1 VQLPW
6 VLRFRFAA
14 TATIRLPL
22 RGAKPHVNKGSCRE
36 AEQRAIHADRIAC
49 RPAGPYNADMSEN
62 LSIQGD
68 LSETT
73 VPDLFRT
80 VIRSGE
86 TAVLLLESEGQ
97 RDTIY
102 FHEGRLVYATTL
114 DPDKGLAET
123 LLRAGELD
131 IEQYNRA
138 MDRLVV
144 ARKVGALLC
153 ELGYL
158 QPDDLSQVVERQVNS
173 IVLNAIGYRSGSYT
187 MEFVPELPDAT
198 VTLSLHTE
206 RLILDGIRDID
217 SWSLIWRGVGR
228 LERFLQHS
236 PEADRRTF
244 QLELTEEESH
254 ILALLSEP
262 RSVEQLCARSYL
274 SNFLTCRTIWGL
286 LSVNLIQDGQIS
298 TSEETQSAAEIEYE
312 LEAIVEQFNGVYQQI
327 FSRVFQKIGD
337 HVYDFMD
344 RVVLHLSPQ
353 MVPFLSG
360 MSFVNEG
367 RLDFDQLLN
376 NLFSTPTADHPRVVR
391 AVLDGLLNG
400 WVAEVKAEFAG
411 HEIESE
417 VVRLAEGLRG
427 GHGLLPPQPPLIV

>member
-1 VQLPW
+1 
-6 VLRFRFAA
+6 
-14 TATIRLPL
+14 
-22 RGAKPHVNKGSCRE
+22 
-36 AEQRAIHADRIAC
+36 
-49 RPAGPYNADMSEN
+49 MSEN

-97 RDTIY
+97 KDTIY

-144 ARKVGALLC
+144 PRKVGALLC

-173 IVLNAIGYRSGSYT
+173 VVLHAIGYRSGSYT
-187 MEFVPELPDAT
+187 LEFVPELPEAT
-198 VTLSLHTE
+198 VTLSLQPE

-228 LERFLQHS
+228 LERMLQHS

-244 QLELTEEESH
+244 QLELTEDESH
-254 ILALLSEP
+254 ILALLAEP
-262 RSVEQLCARSYL
+262 RSVEQVCARSYL

-286 LSVNLIQDGQIS
+286 LSVNLIQDGQVAE
-298 TSEETQSAAEIEYE
+298 SEETQSAAEIEYE
-312 LEAIVEQFNGVYQQI
+312 LEAIVERFNGVYQQI

-344 RVVLHLSPQ
+344 RVVIHLSPETL
-353 MVPFLSG
+353 PFLSG

-376 NLFSTPTADHPRVVR
+376 NLFSTPTAEHSRLVR
-391 AVLDGLLNG
+391 AVLDELLNG
-400 WVAEVKAEFAG
+400 WVAEVRAEFAG
-411 HEIESE
+411 QPLERE
-417 VVRLAEGLRG
+417 VVRLAEGLRA
-427 GHGLLPPQPPLIV
+427 